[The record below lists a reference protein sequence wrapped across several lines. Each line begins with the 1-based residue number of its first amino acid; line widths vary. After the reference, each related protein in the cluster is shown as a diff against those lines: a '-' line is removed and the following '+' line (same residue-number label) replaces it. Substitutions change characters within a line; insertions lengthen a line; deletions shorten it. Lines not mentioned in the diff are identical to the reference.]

1 MCAKYVHFHLYKCM
15 GVYICVCMH
24 QTFMHLDGV
33 GVSIVYVFLSIQIN
47 HIWDKSRVHFMT
59 E

>member
-33 GVSIVYVFLSIQIN
+33 GVSIVYVFLSI
-47 HIWDKSRVHFMT
+47 
-59 E
+59 